1 MLIPYGMSLR
11 NRCLLF
17 DKNGIADVKL
27 YPSVGLVQE
36 RRLAGSRVLLNPS
49 FHFKF
54 IGTRVSTMKI
64 KHLSSIF
71 GFAFIVILNGCSTTS
86 PEQKIEQTAQ
96 PAPLMN
102 DYPTRDRVEY
112 VLNCVAQHG
121 GLTYITQYACGCKI
135 DKIAEKMTFAE
146 YEAAKT
152 FSYLRSTPGESGGV
166 FRDPK
171 QSKDLRKLLKEAEAY
186 AERNCFVK

>member
-1 MLIPYGMSLR
+1 
-11 NRCLLF
+11 
-17 DKNGIADVKL
+17 
-27 YPSVGLVQE
+27 
-36 RRLAGSRVLLNPS
+36 
-49 FHFKF
+49 
-54 IGTRVSTMKI
+54 MKI
-64 KHLSSIF
+64 NYLTIVFS
-71 GFAFIVILNGCSTTS
+71 FAFTALLNGCGATAPEKKTELGAQTT
-86 PEQKIEQTAQ
+86 A
-96 PAPLMN
+96 LVN

-135 DKIAEKMTFAE
+135 DKIAEKLTFAE
-146 YEAAKT
+146 FEAART
-152 FSYLRSTPGESGGV
+152 FMYLKSTPGESGGV